1 MCRAWRLALFLRSV
15 CAAAAT
21 QEKRTKTLVVYAYSQ
36 HTQDAVANVKYFLRF
51 GVREVNDVDFVFVV
65 NGCHSIAF
73 PTAFNNVRV
82 VERNNTCFDFGA
94 WGIGIEAA
102 EASASQRYD
111 FVIIM
116 NSSVR
121 GPFLPTYE
129 FRDWWRVLTDQIVNK
144 SDVVGTTINCMDL
157 RDASQPPS
165 SALLH
170 LQSMLLAFSVET
182 FDAVLRPYFQ
192 GCPRNKESAIYNAE
206 LPLSRAVLSSG
217 GSLRAQMVS
226 FARIPVDDQPKGILA
241 QICAEL
247 RNNSALGLGD
257 VYFPRPDA
265 AAADV
270 HPLEVIFFKTA
281 RSHAGRAELERL
293 TRWAYFYAEDGQ
305 LRTQEARQDDFALPL
320 ARGKDCYDN
329 AVLSLNRLS
338 STEEVGFASADASRL
353 RDLEDALRAANE
365 EIASLRREAARLKK
379 SCVFM

>member
-1 MCRAWRLALFLRSV
+1 MCQLWLAIFSHSL
-15 CAAAAT
+15 CAALTAE
-21 QEKRTKTLVVYAYSQ
+21 EKRIKTLIVYAYSQ

-51 GVREVNDVDFVFVV
+51 GVREVNDVDFVFVA

-73 PTAFNNVRV
+73 PTTFSNVRV

-111 FVIIM
+111 FVIIV

-129 FRDWWRVLTDQIVNK
+129 SRDWWRILTDQIVNT
-144 SDVVGTTINCMDL
+144 SDVAGTTINCMDL

-170 LQSMLLAFSVET
+170 LQSMVLAFSVET
-182 FDAVLRPYFQ
+182 LDAVLRPYFQ
-192 GCPRNKESAIYNAE
+192 GCPRSKESAIYDAE
-206 LPLSRAVLSSG
+206 LPLSRAVLSNG
-217 GSLRAQMVS
+217 GSLRAQLIS
-226 FARIPVDDQPKGILA
+226 FARTPVDDQPKALLA

-247 RNNSALGLGD
+247 RRNSALGLGD

-265 AAADV
+265 TAADV

-281 RSHAGRAELERL
+281 RSRAGRAELERL
-293 TRWAYFYAEDGQ
+293 TRWAYFHAEDGQ
-305 LRTQEARQDDFALPL
+305 LRTQEARQRDFALPM
-320 ARGKDCYDN
+320 ARGTDCNDS
-329 AVLSLNRLS
+329 ATPSLATVS
-338 STEEVGFASADASRL
+338 SEDASAASAEASRL
-353 RDLEDALRAANE
+353 LDVEDALRAANE
-365 EIASLRREAARLKK
+365 EIANLRSETARLKK
-379 SCVFM
+379 SCVFV